1 MKAGM
6 YPQAIEMLKKRIN
19 NKPSD
24 GEAHFQLGICYIL
37 TNDFTKADERFAS
50 AVQITID
57 YGFQIADEYKK
68 VGINNMQSGHIV
80 PADKL
85 FKKAFKYKTNL
96 RKDIAK
102 KVFDGGKAILSQK
115 GNAIPYFDMAVKY
128 DSTWADKA
136 CEVFYNAGM
145 SSSGMEKINYLEQ
158 AMQYC
163 SKYNGEI
170 KSILCKIYFDMGKS
184 TSPESSIGNFTQA
197 RQYCNKYNHQIN
209 QLLLAGVEKINN
221 ENKFKEYLKNISNIL
236 SKEELFEATI
246 KYYTKLKG
254 KPQKIVLNNN
264 KWVEVSQVYNKD
276 QICHFSLHNFLG
288 KCGDE
293 LDTFKA
299 KMEWPR
305 SHCLYYYGLK
315 KSGETLDF
323 KEKDGKP
330 TTVYVW
336 IIKK

>member
-68 VGINNMQSGHIV
+68 FGINNMQSGHIV

-85 FKKAFKYKTNL
+85 FKKAFKYQPNL
-96 RKDIAK
+96 RTDIAK

-145 SSSGMEKINYLEQ
+145 CHHLGWKKLIILNRLCSIAVSITARLKASFVKYTLTWVNPPALRAALGILLRPDNTVINIT
-158 AMQYC
+158 
-163 SKYNGEI
+163 I
-170 KSILCKIYFDMGKS
+170 KSTNSC
-184 TSPESSIGNFTQA
+184 
-197 RQYCNKYNHQIN
+197 
-209 QLLLAGVEKINN
+209 
-221 ENKFKEYLKNISNIL
+221 
-236 SKEELFEATI
+236 
-246 KYYTKLKG
+246 
-254 KPQKIVLNNN
+254 
-264 KWVEVSQVYNKD
+264 
-276 QICHFSLHNFLG
+276 
-288 KCGDE
+288 
-293 LDTFKA
+293 
-299 KMEWPR
+299 WP
-305 SHCLYYYGLK
+305 
-315 KSGETLDF
+315 
-323 KEKDGKP
+323 
-330 TTVYVW
+330 V
-336 IIKK
+336 